1 MSTGN
6 LINKLKD
13 LNNSSKVSVF
23 VPSAKKEMSFK
34 QLSVKQQKDLMK
46 TGLDGQLSGLSISA
60 IIKDVIIENS
70 IEKYEFLSTD
80 KVPIILA
87 LRKQSFGDIYTF
99 SDGEKENVIDLNIIL
114 SKKLLYKSE
123 YSATIEDSD
132 NKLSVELE
140 VPTLANDDK
149 FNSYIYSELKK
160 KKDVELS
167 ETVGV
172 VYVGEIAKFLKSV
185 SLGEYNLDLS
195 SSSPKEKISVV
206 ENFPVTFNNKILKFI
221 EELRK
226 EELDYATVDGIT
238 VAMDARLFAN
248 QQ

>member
-6 LINKLKD
+6 LISKLKEI
-13 LNNSSKVSVF
+13 NNSSKISVF

-46 TGLDGQLSGLSISA
+46 TGLDGQLSGLSISG
-60 IIKDVIIENS
+60 IIKDVIVENS
-70 IEKYEFLSTD
+70 LEKYDFLSTD

-87 LRKQSFGDIYTF
+87 LRKQSFGEIYTF
-99 SDGEKENVIDLNIIL
+99 SDGEKDNTVDLNSIL

-123 YSATIEDSD
+123 YSGTIEDSE
-132 NKLSVELE
+132 NKLKVELQ
-140 VPTLANDDK
+140 VPTLIDDDK

-185 SLGEYNLDLS
+185 ALGDYELDFGAS
-195 SSSPKEKISVV
+195 TPKEKISVV
-206 ENFPVTFNNKILKFI
+206 ENFSVTFNNKILKFI
-221 EELRK
+221 EALRK
-226 EELDYATVDGIT
+226 EELDYATVDGVT

>member
-6 LINKLKD
+6 LINKLKEI
-13 LNNSSKVSVF
+13 NNSSKVSVF

-46 TGLDGQLSGLSISA
+46 TGLDGQLSGLSISN
-60 IIKDVIIENS
+60 IIKDVIVENS
-70 IEKYEFLSTD
+70 IDKYEFLSTD
-80 KVPIILA
+80 KVPIVLA
-87 LRKQSFGDIYTF
+87 LRRQSFGENYTF
-99 SDGEKENVIDLNIIL
+99 SDGEKDNTVDLNKIL

-123 YSATIEDSD
+123 YAATIDDSD
-132 NKLSVELE
+132 NKLSVKLE
-140 VPTLANDDK
+140 VPTLLDDDK

-172 VYVGEIAKFLKSV
+172 VYVGEIAKFLKLV
-185 SLGEYNLDLS
+185 SLGDYELDLTS
-195 SSSPKEKISVV
+195 ATPKEKISVV
-206 ENFPVTFNNKILKFI
+206 ENFSVTFNNKILKFI
-221 EELRK
+221 EALRK
-226 EELDYATVDGIT
+226 EELSYATVDGVT

-248 QQ
+248 Q

>member
-6 LINKLKD
+6 LISKLKEI
-13 LNNSSKVSVF
+13 NNSSKVSVF

-46 TGLDGQLSGLSISA
+46 TGLDGQLSGLSISN
-60 IIKDVIIENS
+60 IIKDVIVENS
-70 IEKYEFLSTD
+70 IEKYDFLSTD
-80 KVPIILA
+80 KVPIVLA
-87 LRKQSFGDIYTF
+87 LRKQSFGETYTF
-99 SDGEKENVIDLNIIL
+99 SDGEKDNIVDLSKIL
-114 SKKLLYKSE
+114 SKKLIYKSE
-123 YSATIEDSD
+123 YSATIDDTD
-132 NKLSVELE
+132 NKLSVKLE
-140 VPTLANDDK
+140 VPTLLDDDK

-172 VYVGEIAKFLKSV
+172 VYVGEIAKFLKMV
-185 SLGEYNLDLS
+185 SLGEYELDLTS
-195 SSSPKEKISVV
+195 ATPKEKISVV

-221 EELRK
+221 ESLRK
-226 EELDYATVDGIT
+226 EELDYATVDGVT

-248 QQ
+248 Q

>member
-6 LINKLKD
+6 LISKLKEI
-13 LNNSSKVSVF
+13 NNSSKVSVF

-46 TGLDGQLSGLSISA
+46 TGLDGQLSGLSISN
-60 IIKDVIIENS
+60 IIKDVIVENS
-70 IEKYEFLSTD
+70 IEKYDFLSTD
-80 KVPIILA
+80 KVPIVLA
-87 LRKQSFGDIYTF
+87 LRKQSFGETYTF
-99 SDGEKENVIDLNIIL
+99 SDGEKDNIVDLSKIL
-114 SKKLLYKSE
+114 SKKLIYKSE
-123 YSATIEDSD
+123 YSATIDDAD
-132 NKLSVELE
+132 NKLSVKLE
-140 VPTLANDDK
+140 VPTLLDDDK

-172 VYVGEIAKFLKSV
+172 VYVGEIAKFLKMV
-185 SLGEYNLDLS
+185 SLGEYELDLTTAT
-195 SSSPKEKISVV
+195 PKEKISVV

-221 EELRK
+221 ESLRK
-226 EELDYATVDGIT
+226 EELDYATVDGVT

-248 QQ
+248 Q